1 MNLKPEATK
10 ERNVSEI
17 KTQKITFKVFRFNSE
32 TDYLPSYINYELEV
46 THEEVVLDILNR
58 IKWEMDGS
66 LSYRR
71 SCRHGICGI
80 CSVKVAGKAIL
91 ACKENVLSLAAAFG
105 TELVIEPLSIKRAM
119 KDLIIDK
126 GDFWSK
132 HDQIKPYLISEIE
145 EYPETENLVTPH
157 EAEALNEA
165 DYCIQCG
172 ACHYS
177 CPALEVNEQFIGP
190 AAFAKAFRFEADVR
204 DEAGNERLNI
214 INAPEE
220 GVWDC
225 VKCMECAEVCPKDVN
240 PIEKITKLHNMVFTA
255 GIAKNNIATR
265 HAVYFKDSIAK
276 HGQLNEAGLVIYS
289 EKGYGMYKHLKVGA
303 KMIAKGKAHINP
315 FIVPKSDKMDE
326 IAKLVKSSSSAK
338 F

>member
-1 MNLKPEATK
+1 MSVIPTE
-10 ERNVSEI
+10 
-17 KTQKITFKVFRFNSE
+17 KITFKVFRFNSE
-32 TDYLPSYINYELEV
+32 TDYLPTYIDYDVDV
-46 THEEVVLDILNR
+46 THENVILDILTH
-58 IKWEMDGS
+58 IKNEMDGS

-80 CSVKVAGKAIL
+80 CSVKVNGKAIL
-91 ACKENVLSLAAAFG
+91 ACKENVLQLAETYG
-105 TELVIEPLSIKRAM
+105 STLTIEPLSIKRAM

-126 GDFWSK
+126 EDFWVK
-132 HDQIKPYLISEIE
+132 HDQVKPYLISDVE
-145 EYPETENLVTPH
+145 EHPEHEHIVTPA
-157 EAEALNEA
+157 EAEELNEA

-177 CPALEVNEQFIGP
+177 CPALEINEQFIGP
-190 AAFAKAFRFEADVR
+190 AAFAKAYRFEADVR
-204 DEAGNERLNI
+204 DDAHVERLDV
-214 INAPEE
+214 INAPEQ

-240 PIEKITKLHNMVFTA
+240 PIEKITKLHNMVFTE
-255 GIAKNNIATR
+255 GNPLNNIATR

-289 EKGYGMYKHLKVGA
+289 EKGYGMYKHLKVGMQ
-303 KMIAKGKAHINP
+303 MIAKGKAHMNP
-315 FIVPKSDKMDE
+315 YKVPKSDKMDE
-326 IAKLVKSSSSAK
+326 IAKLVKISSTSK

>member
-1 MNLKPEATK
+1 MMSAIPTE
-10 ERNVSEI
+10 
-17 KTQKITFKVFRFNSE
+17 KITFKVFRFNSE
-32 TDYLPSYINYELEV
+32 TDYLPTYIDYDVDV
-46 THEEVVLDILNR
+46 THENVILDILTY
-58 IKWEMDGS
+58 IKNEMDGS

-80 CSVKVAGKAIL
+80 CSVKVNGKAIL
-91 ACKENVLSLAAAFG
+91 ACKENVLQLAKTYG
-105 TELVIEPLSIKRAM
+105 TTLTIEPLSVKRAM

-126 GDFWSK
+126 EDFWVK
-132 HDQIKPYLISEIE
+132 HDQIKPYLISDVE
-145 EYPETENLVTPH
+145 EHPEHEHIVTPH
-157 EAEALNEA
+157 EAELLNEA

-177 CPALEVNEQFIGP
+177 CPALEINEQFIGP
-190 AAFAKAFRFEADVR
+190 AAFAKAYRFEADVR
-204 DEAGNERLNI
+204 DDAHVERLDI
-214 INAPEE
+214 INAPEQ

-240 PIEKITKLHNMVFTA
+240 PIEKITKLHNMVFTEGNA
-255 GIAKNNIATR
+255 LNNIATR

-289 EKGYGMYKHLKVGA
+289 EKGYGMYKHLKVGM
-303 KMIAKGKAHINP
+303 KMIAKGKAHMNP
-315 FIVPKSDKMDE
+315 YKVPKSDKMDE
-326 IAKLVKSSSSAK
+326 IAKLVKISSTSK

>member
-1 MNLKPEATK
+1 MMSAIPTE
-10 ERNVSEI
+10 
-17 KTQKITFKVFRFNSE
+17 KITFKVFRFNSE
-32 TDYLPSYINYELEV
+32 TDYLPTYIDYDVDV
-46 THEEVVLDILNR
+46 THENVILDILTY
-58 IKWEMDGS
+58 IKNEMDGS

-80 CSVKVAGKAIL
+80 CSVKVNGKAIL
-91 ACKENVLSLAAAFG
+91 ACKENVLQLAKTYG
-105 TELVIEPLSIKRAM
+105 TTLTIEPLSVKRAM

-126 GDFWSK
+126 EDFWVK
-132 HDQIKPYLISEIE
+132 HDQIKPYLISDVE
-145 EYPETENLVTPH
+145 EHPEQEHIVTPH
-157 EAEALNEA
+157 EAELLNEA

-177 CPALEVNEQFIGP
+177 CPALEINEQFIGP
-190 AAFAKAFRFEADVR
+190 AAFAKAYRFEADVR
-204 DEAGNERLNI
+204 DDAHVERLDI
-214 INAPEE
+214 INAPEQ

-240 PIEKITKLHNMVFTA
+240 PIEKITKLHNMVFTEGNA
-255 GIAKNNIATR
+255 LNNIATR

-289 EKGYGMYKHLKVGA
+289 EKGYGMYKHLKVGM
-303 KMIAKGKAHINP
+303 KMIAKGKAHMNP
-315 FIVPKSDKMDE
+315 YKVPKSDKMDE
-326 IAKLVKSSSSAK
+326 IAKLVKISSTSK

>member
-1 MNLKPEATK
+1 MSVIPT
-10 ERNVSEI
+10 
-17 KTQKITFKVFRFNSE
+17 TKITFKVFRFNAE
-32 TDYLPSYINYELEV
+32 MDYLPTYIDYDVDV
-46 THEEVVLDILNR
+46 THENVILDILTH
-58 IKWEMDGS
+58 IKNEMDGT

-80 CSVKVAGKAIL
+80 CSVKVNGKAIL
-91 ACKENVLSLAAAFG
+91 ACKENVLKLVETYG
-105 TELVIEPLSIKRAM
+105 TTLTIEPLSTKRAL

-126 GDFWSK
+126 EDFWVK
-132 HDQIKPYLISEIE
+132 HDQVKPYLISDVE
-145 EYPETENLVTPH
+145 EHPEHEHIVTPA
-157 EAEALNEA
+157 EAEELLEA

-177 CPALEVNEQFIGP
+177 CPALEINEQFIGP
-190 AAFAKAFRFEADVR
+190 AAFAKAYRFEADVR
-204 DEAGNERLNI
+204 DDAHRERLDV
-214 INAPEE
+214 INAPEQ

-240 PIEKITKLHNMVFTA
+240 PIEKITKLHNMVFTE
-255 GIAKNNIATR
+255 GKPLNNIATR

-315 FIVPKSDKMDE
+315 LIVPKSDKLDE
-326 IAKLVKSSSSAK
+326 IKKLVEISSTAK

>member
-1 MNLKPEATK
+1 MSAIPTE
-10 ERNVSEI
+10 
-17 KTQKITFKVFRFNSE
+17 KITFKVFRFNSE
-32 TDYLPSYINYELEV
+32 TDYLPTYIDYDVDV
-46 THEEVVLDILNR
+46 THENVILDILTY
-58 IKWEMDGS
+58 IKNEMDGS

-80 CSVKVAGKAIL
+80 CSVKVNGKAIL
-91 ACKENVLSLAAAFG
+91 ACKENVLQLAKTYG
-105 TELVIEPLSIKRAM
+105 TTLTIEPLSVKRAM

-126 GDFWSK
+126 EDFWVK
-132 HDQIKPYLISEIE
+132 HDQIKPYLISDVE
-145 EYPETENLVTPH
+145 EHPEHEHIVTPH
-157 EAEALNEA
+157 EAELLNEA

-177 CPALEVNEQFIGP
+177 CPALEINEQFIGP
-190 AAFAKAFRFEADVR
+190 AAFAKAYRFEADVR
-204 DEAGNERLNI
+204 DDAHVERLDI
-214 INAPEE
+214 INAPEQ

-240 PIEKITKLHNMVFTA
+240 PIEKITKLHNMVFTEGNA
-255 GIAKNNIATR
+255 LNNIATR

-289 EKGYGMYKHLKVGA
+289 EKGYGMYKHLKVGM
-303 KMIAKGKAHINP
+303 KMIAKGKAHMNP
-315 FIVPKSDKMDE
+315 YKVPKSDKMDE
-326 IAKLVKSSSSAK
+326 IAKLVKISSTSK

>member
-1 MNLKPEATK
+1 MSAIPTK
-10 ERNVSEI
+10 
-17 KTQKITFKVFRFNSE
+17 QITFKVFRFNSE
-32 TDYLPSYINYELEV
+32 TDYLPTYIDYDVDV
-46 THEEVVLDILNR
+46 THENVILDILTH
-58 IKWEMDGS
+58 IKNEMDGS

-80 CSVKVAGKAIL
+80 CSVKVNGKAIL
-91 ACKENVLSLAAAFG
+91 ACKENVLQLTETYG
-105 TELVIEPLSIKRAM
+105 TTLTIEPLSIKRAM

-126 GDFWSK
+126 EDFWVK
-132 HDQIKPYLISEIE
+132 HDQVKPYLISDVE
-145 EYPETENLVTPH
+145 EHPEHEHIVTPA
-157 EAEALNEA
+157 EAELLNEA

-177 CPALEVNEQFIGP
+177 CPALEINEQFIGP
-190 AAFAKAFRFEADVR
+190 AAFAKAYRFEADVR
-204 DEAGNERLNI
+204 DDAHVERLDV
-214 INAPEE
+214 INAPEQ

-240 PIEKITKLHNMVFTA
+240 PIEKITKLHNMVFQEGQA
-255 GIAKNNIATR
+255 LNNIATR

-289 EKGYGMYKHLKVGA
+289 EKGYGMYKHLKVGMQ
-303 KMIAKGKAHINP
+303 MIAKGKAHINP
-315 FIVPKSDKMDE
+315 YKVPKSDKMDE
-326 IAKLVKSSSSAK
+326 IAKLVKISSTSK

>member
-1 MNLKPEATK
+1 MNIIPTK
-10 ERNVSEI
+10 
-17 KTQKITFKVFRFNSE
+17 KITFKMFRFNSE
-32 TDYLPSYINYELEV
+32 TDYLPTYIDYDVDV
-46 THEEVVLDILNR
+46 THENVILDILTF
-58 IKWEMDGS
+58 IKNEMDGT

-80 CSVKVAGKAIL
+80 CSVKVNGKAIL
-91 ACKENVLSLAAAFG
+91 ACKENVLKLVETYG
-105 TELVIEPLSIKRAM
+105 TTLTIEPLSIKRAM

-126 GDFWSK
+126 EDFWVK
-132 HDQIKPYLISEIE
+132 HDQIKPYLISDVEAH
-145 EYPETENLVTPH
+145 PEHEHIVTPH
-157 EAEALNEA
+157 EAEQLNEA

-177 CPALEVNEQFIGP
+177 CPQLEINEQFIGP
-190 AAFAKAFRFEADVR
+190 AAFAKAYRFEADVR
-204 DEAGNERLNI
+204 DDAHVERLDI
-214 INAPEE
+214 INAPEQ

-240 PIEKITKLHNMVFTA
+240 PIEKITKLHNMVFNEGNA
-255 GIAKNNIATR
+255 LNNIATR

-289 EKGYGMYKHLKVGA
+289 EKGYGMYKHLKVGM
-303 KMIAKGKAHINP
+303 KMIAKGKAHMNP
-315 FIVPKSDKMDE
+315 YKVPKSDKLDE
-326 IAKLVKSSSSAK
+326 IAKLVKISSTSK

>member
-1 MNLKPEATK
+1 MSIIPTK
-10 ERNVSEI
+10 
-17 KTQKITFKVFRFNSE
+17 KITFKMFRFNSE
-32 TDYLPSYINYELEV
+32 TDYLPNYIDYDVDV
-46 THEEVVLDILNR
+46 THENVILDILTF
-58 IKWEMDGS
+58 IKNEMDGT

-80 CSVKVAGKAIL
+80 CSVKVNGKAIL
-91 ACKENVLSLAAAFG
+91 ACKENVLQ
-105 TELVIEPLSIKRAM
+105 LVETYGSTLTIEPLSIKRAM

-126 GDFWSK
+126 EDFWVK
-132 HDQIKPYLISEIE
+132 HDQVKPYLISDVE
-145 EYPETENLVTPH
+145 EHPENEHIVTPA
-157 EAEALNEA
+157 EAEELNEA

-177 CPALEVNEQFIGP
+177 CPALEINDAFIGP
-190 AAFAKAFRFEADVR
+190 AAFAKAYRFEADVR
-204 DEAGNERLNI
+204 DDAHVERLDV
-214 INAPEE
+214 INAPEQ

-240 PIEKITKLHNMVFTA
+240 PIEKITKLHNMVFSE
-255 GIAKNNIATR
+255 GNPLNNIATR

-315 FIVPKSDKMDE
+315 LIVPKSDKLDE
-326 IAKLVKSSSSAK
+326 IKKLVEISSTAK

>member
-1 MNLKPEATK
+1 MSAIPTE
-10 ERNVSEI
+10 
-17 KTQKITFKVFRFNSE
+17 KITFKVFRFNSE
-32 TDYLPSYINYELEV
+32 TDYLPTYIDYDVDV
-46 THEEVVLDILNR
+46 THENVILDILTH
-58 IKWEMDGS
+58 IKNEMDGS

-80 CSVKVAGKAIL
+80 CSVKVNGKAIL
-91 ACKENVLSLAAAFG
+91 ACKENVLQLAKTYG
-105 TELVIEPLSIKRAM
+105 TTLTIEPLSIKRAM

-126 GDFWSK
+126 EDFWVK
-132 HDQIKPYLISEIE
+132 HDQIKPYLISDVE
-145 EYPETENLVTPH
+145 EHPEHEHIVTPF
-157 EAEALNEA
+157 EAELLNEA

-177 CPALEVNEQFIGP
+177 CPALEINEQFIGP
-190 AAFAKAFRFEADVR
+190 AAFAKAYRFEADVR
-204 DEAGNERLNI
+204 DDAHVERLDV
-214 INAPEE
+214 INAPEQ

-240 PIEKITKLHNMVFTA
+240 PIEKITKLHNMVFQEGRA
-255 GIAKNNIATR
+255 LNNIATR

-289 EKGYGMYKHLKVGA
+289 EKGYGMYKHLKVGMQ
-303 KMIAKGKAHINP
+303 MIAKGKAHINP
-315 FIVPKSDKMDE
+315 YKVPKSDKMDE
-326 IAKLVKSSSSAK
+326 IAKLVKISSTSK

>member
-1 MNLKPEATK
+1 MSTIPTK
-10 ERNVSEI
+10 KV
-17 KTQKITFKVFRFNSE
+17 TFKVFRFNSE
-32 TDYLPSYINYELEV
+32 TDYLPTYIDYTLDV
-46 THEEVVLDILNR
+46 THENVILDILTK
-58 IKWEMDGS
+58 IKNDIDGS

-80 CSVKVAGKAIL
+80 CSVKVGGKAIL
-91 ACKENVLSLAAAFG
+91 ACKENVLKLVETFG
-105 TELVIEPLSIKRAM
+105 STLVIEPLSIKRAM

-126 GDFWSK
+126 EDFWVK
-132 HDQIKPYLISEIE
+132 HDQVKPYLISDVEAH
-145 EYPETENLVTPH
+145 PETEHIVTPH
-157 EAEALNEA
+157 EAELLNEA

-177 CPALEVNEQFIGP
+177 CPALEINDAFIGP
-190 AAFAKAFRFEADVR
+190 AAFAKAYRFEADVR
-204 DEAGNERLNI
+204 DEAHVERLDV
-214 INAPEE
+214 INAEGQ

-240 PIEKITKLHNMVFTA
+240 PIEKITKLHNMVFTE
-255 GIAKNNIATR
+255 GKPLNNIATR

-289 EKGYGMYKHLKVGA
+289 EKGYGMYKHLKVGM
-303 KMIAKGKAHINP
+303 KMIAKGKAHMNP
-315 FIVPKSDKMDE
+315 YKVPKSDKLDE
-326 IAKLVKSSSSAK
+326 IAKLVKISSTSK

>member
-1 MNLKPEATK
+1 MSVIPT
-10 ERNVSEI
+10 
-17 KTQKITFKVFRFNSE
+17 TKITFKVFRFNSE
-32 TDYLPSYINYELEV
+32 MDYLPSYIDYDVDV
-46 THEEVVLDILNR
+46 THENVILDILTH
-58 IKWEMDGS
+58 IKNEMDGT

-80 CSVKVAGKAIL
+80 CSVKVNGKAIL
-91 ACKENVLSLAAAFG
+91 ACKENVLKLVETYG
-105 TELVIEPLSIKRAM
+105 TTLTIEPLSIKRAM

-126 GDFWSK
+126 EDFWVK
-132 HDQIKPYLISEIE
+132 HDQIKPYLISDVE
-145 EYPETENLVTPH
+145 EHPEHEHIVTPA
-157 EAEALNEA
+157 EAEELLEA

-177 CPALEVNEQFIGP
+177 CPALEINEQFIGP
-190 AAFAKAFRFEADVR
+190 AAFAKAYRFEADVR
-204 DEAGNERLNI
+204 DDAHVERLDV
-214 INAPEE
+214 INQPEQ

-240 PIEKITKLHNMVFTA
+240 PIEKITKLHNMVFSE
-255 GIAKNNIATR
+255 GKPLNNIATR

-315 FIVPKSDKMDE
+315 LIVPKSDKMDE
-326 IAKLVKSSSSAK
+326 IKKLVEISSTAK

>member
-1 MNLKPEATK
+1 M
-10 ERNVSEI
+10 
-17 KTQKITFKVFRFNSE
+17 FRFNSE
-32 TDYLPSYINYELEV
+32 TDYLPTYIDYDVDV
-46 THEEVVLDILNR
+46 THENVILDILTH
-58 IKWEMDGS
+58 IKNEMDGT

-80 CSVKVAGKAIL
+80 CSVKVNGKAIL
-91 ACKENVLSLAAAFG
+91 ACKENVLQLVETYG
-105 TELVIEPLSIKRAM
+105 TTLTIEPLSIKRAL

-126 GDFWSK
+126 EDFWVK
-132 HDQIKPYLISEIE
+132 HDQVKPYLISDVE
-145 EYPETENLVTPH
+145 EHPETEHIVTPK
-157 EAEALNEA
+157 EAEELLEA

-177 CPALEVNEQFIGP
+177 CPALEINDAFIGP
-190 AAFAKAFRFEADVR
+190 AAFAKAYRFEADVR
-204 DEAGNERLNI
+204 DDAHRERLDV
-214 INAPEE
+214 INAPEQ

-240 PIEKITKLHNMVFTA
+240 PIEKITKLHNMVFTE
-255 GIAKNNIATR
+255 GKPLNNIATR

-315 FIVPKSDKMDE
+315 LIVPKSDKLDE
-326 IAKLVKSSSSAK
+326 IKKLVEISSTAK

>member
-1 MNLKPEATK
+1 MSIIPTK
-10 ERNVSEI
+10 
-17 KTQKITFKVFRFNSE
+17 KITFKMFRFNSE
-32 TDYLPSYINYELEV
+32 TDYLPTYIDYDVDV
-46 THEEVVLDILNR
+46 THENVILDILTH
-58 IKWEMDGS
+58 IKNEMDGT

-80 CSVKVAGKAIL
+80 CSIKVNGKAIL
-91 ACKENVLSLAAAFG
+91 ACKENVLQ
-105 TELVIEPLSIKRAM
+105 LVETYGDTLTIEPLSIKRAM

-126 GDFWSK
+126 EDFWVK
-132 HDQIKPYLISEIE
+132 HDQVKPYLISDVE
-145 EYPETENLVTPH
+145 EHPENEHIVTPF
-157 EAEALNEA
+157 EAELLNEA

-177 CPALEVNEQFIGP
+177 CPALEINDAFIGP
-190 AAFAKAFRFEADVR
+190 AAFAKAYRFEADVR
-204 DEAGNERLNI
+204 DDAHVERLDV
-214 INAPEE
+214 INQPEQ

-240 PIEKITKLHNMVFTA
+240 PIEKITKLHNMVFSE
-255 GIAKNNIATR
+255 GNPLNNIATR

-289 EKGYGMYKHLKVGA
+289 EKGYGMYKHLKVGMQ
-303 KMIAKGKAHINP
+303 MIAKGKAHINP
-315 FIVPKSDKMDE
+315 LIVPKSDKMDE
-326 IAKLVKSSSSAK
+326 IKKLVDSCSTAK

>member
-1 MNLKPEATK
+1 MSAIPTE
-10 ERNVSEI
+10 
-17 KTQKITFKVFRFNSE
+17 KITFKVFRFNSE
-32 TDYLPSYINYELEV
+32 TDYLPTYIDYDVDV
-46 THEEVVLDILNR
+46 THENVILDILTY
-58 IKWEMDGS
+58 IKNEMDGS

-80 CSVKVAGKAIL
+80 CSVKVNGKAIL
-91 ACKENVLSLAAAFG
+91 ACKENVLQLAKTYG
-105 TELVIEPLSIKRAM
+105 TTLTIEPLSVKRAM

-126 GDFWSK
+126 EDFWVK
-132 HDQIKPYLISEIE
+132 HDQIKPYLISDGE
-145 EYPETENLVTPH
+145 EHPEHEHIVTPH
-157 EAEALNEA
+157 EAELLNEA

-177 CPALEVNEQFIGP
+177 CPALEINEQFIGP
-190 AAFAKAFRFEADVR
+190 AAFAKAYRFEADVR
-204 DEAGNERLNI
+204 DDAHVERLDI
-214 INAPEE
+214 INAPEQ

-240 PIEKITKLHNMVFTA
+240 PIEKITKLHNMVFTEGNA
-255 GIAKNNIATR
+255 LNNIATR

-289 EKGYGMYKHLKVGA
+289 EKGYGMYKHLKVGM
-303 KMIAKGKAHINP
+303 KMIAKGKAHMNP
-315 FIVPKSDKMDE
+315 YKVPKSDKMDE
-326 IAKLVKSSSSAK
+326 IAKLVKISSTSK

>member
-1 MNLKPEATK
+1 MSAKPTK
-10 ERNVSEI
+10 
-17 KTQKITFKVFRFNSE
+17 KITFKVFRFNAE
-32 TDYLPSYINYELEV
+32 TDYLPAYIDYVVDV
-46 THEEVVLDILNR
+46 THENVILDILTH
-58 IKWEMDGS
+58 IKNEMDGS

-80 CSVKVAGKAIL
+80 CSVKVNGKAIL
-91 ACKENVLSLAAAFG
+91 ACKQNVDQLVATYG
-105 TELVIEPLSIKRAM
+105 TELTIEPLSIKRAM

-126 GDFWSK
+126 EDFWVK
-132 HDQIKPYLISEIE
+132 HAMVKPYLDATVEENPQSEHFVS
-145 EYPETENLVTPH
+145 PAQVDALL
-157 EAEALNEA
+157 EAEN
-165 DYCIQCG
+165 CIQCG

-177 CPALEVNEQFIGP
+177 CPALEINEAFIGP
-190 AAFAKAFRFEADVR
+190 AAFAAGFRFQADVR
-204 DEAGNERLNI
+204 DNQSLERLHA
-214 INAPEE
+214 INQEE
-220 GVWDC
+220 SGVWDC

-240 PIEKITKLHNMVFTA
+240 PIEKITKLHNMVFQA

-289 EKGYGMYKHLKVGA
+289 EKGYGMYKHLKVGIQ
-303 KMIAKGKAHINP
+303 MIAKGKAHINP

-326 IAKLVKSSSSAK
+326 IAKLIKISSTSK